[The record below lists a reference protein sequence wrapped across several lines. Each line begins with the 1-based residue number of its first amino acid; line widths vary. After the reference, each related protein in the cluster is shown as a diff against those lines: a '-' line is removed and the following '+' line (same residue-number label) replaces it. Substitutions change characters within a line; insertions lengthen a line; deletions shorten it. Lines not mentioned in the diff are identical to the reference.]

1 MNEYVKKLWKE
12 SFKGFYKRHSR
23 SLWFYIY
30 KTCGDEHMA
39 DDILQEAFYR
49 YLKAEPVKLNEFQQ
63 KAYLYKTA
71 YRLIID
77 HIRRAKTERD
87 HLAENLAQ
95 ADEVYDAG
103 KEREISMAMDMG
115 KTFGLLKPKERN
127 LLWLAY
133 VEGYSHKEIARIT
146 ESKEKSIKVQLF
158 RIKKKFG
165 GILRQKG
172 YTGEEYYEQNQL
184 PVRTGSIEGTYLR

>member
-1 MNEYVKKLWKE
+1 M
-12 SFKGFYKRHSR
+12 
-23 SLWFYIY
+23 
-30 KTCGDEHMA
+30 T

-49 YLKAEPVKLNEFQQ
+49 YLKAAPIKLNEFQQ

-77 HIRRAKTERD
+77 HIRKIKTEQD
-87 HLAENLAQ
+87 HLAHFAENPTLSE
-95 ADEVYDAG
+95 DGYETG
-103 KEREISMAMDMG
+103 KEREISMAIDMENI
-115 KTFGLLKPKERN
+115 FRLLKPKERN

-133 VEGYSHKEIARIT
+133 VEGYSHSEIAGIT
-146 ESKEKSIKVQLF
+146 DSKEKSIKVQLF

-172 YTGEEYYEQNQL
+172 YTGEEQYEQN
-184 PVRTGSIEGTYLR
+184 

>member
-1 MNEYVKKLWKE
+1 MNEHVKKLWKE
-12 SFKGFYKRHSR
+12 SFKGFYKKHSR

-49 YLKAEPVKLNEFQQ
+49 YLKAEPFRLNEFQQ

-77 HIRRAKTERD
+77 HVRKVKTEQNYMAD
-87 HLAENLAQ
+87 FAENPVLS
-95 ADEVYDAG
+95 EEGYETG
-103 KEREISMAMDMG
+103 KEREVFMAMDME
-115 KTFGLLKPKERN
+115 KIFHLLKPEERN

-133 VEGYSHKEIARIT
+133 VEGYSHSEIAGIT
-146 ESKEKSIKVQLF
+146 GSREKSIRVMLF
-158 RIKKKFG
+158 RVKKKFS

-172 YTGEEYYEQNQL
+172 YTGEAYNEKRKEKN
-184 PVRTGSIEGTYLR
+184 

>member
-12 SFKGFYKRHSR
+12 SFKGFYKKHSR
-23 SLWFYIY
+23 ALWFYIY

-77 HIRRAKTERD
+77 HIRKVKTEQD
-87 HLAENLAQ
+87 HLAEFPAFT
-95 ADEVYDAG
+95 DDGYEKG
-103 KEREISMAMDMG
+103 KEREISMTIDME

-146 ESKEKSIKVQLF
+146 DSRETSIKVQLF
-158 RIKKKFG
+158 RIKHKFR
-165 GILRQKG
+165 GILRRKG
-172 YTGEEYYEQNQL
+172 YAGEEYNEQN
-184 PVRTGSIEGTYLR
+184 

>member
-12 SFKGFYKRHSR
+12 SFKGFYKKHSR

-49 YLKAEPVKLNEFQQ
+49 YLKAEPFRLNEFQQ

-77 HIRRAKTERD
+77 HVRKIKTE
-87 HLAENLAQ
+87 Q
-95 ADEVYDAG
+95 
-103 KEREISMAMDMG
+103 
-115 KTFGLLKPKERN
+115 FF
-127 LLWLAY
+127 
-133 VEGYSHKEIARIT
+133 
-146 ESKEKSIKVQLF
+146 Q
-158 RIKKKFG
+158 
-165 GILRQKG
+165 
-172 YTGEEYYEQNQL
+172 
-184 PVRTGSIEGTYLR
+184 